1 MNKLFFI
8 VNIVFEIFEFGEMR
22 LVKEYGDRFG
32 IIGDILCRK
41 R

>member
-22 LVKEYGDRFG
+22 LVKECGDRFG
-32 IIGDILCRK
+32 IIGDIFCRK